1 MRLLP
6 TLADIARR
14 SGVSTYTASL
24 ALRDNPRVAQLTRT
38 HVREIA
44 RQLGYRPNPLISALM
59 TRVRLRRGRQTGF
72 ALGFIVCRETAAHP
86 GQLDYQKLLLAGA
99 AARAR
104 ELGYRLDPIRLTSV
118 HGRGRRLQH
127 VIDARGIHGLIVGPV
142 AARDFKLDLS
152 WDRLACVTIGHSFA
166 EVPIHR
172 VTHNQYRSLRL
183 VFDLCRERGW
193 QRPGVLLSRRVLE
206 AVDQGF
212 LGGYLTGSYMQTRR
226 IVVPPLLYDDAH
238 FDRETLVAWVKKHR
252 VDAILTLRHDTH
264 AWLREAG
271 YRVGCDLG
279 LVMLDR
285 TESDHNISGIDQH
298 HFEMGEAASEV
309 LAQAMQNSHFGIP
322 MLPRIVGL
330 DGVWHEGKTLPSRKN
345 G

>member
-1 MRLLP
+1 MRPLP

-14 SGVSTYTASL
+14 SGVSTYTVSL
-24 ALRDNPRVAQLTRT
+24 ALRGNPRVAAPTRA

-44 RQLGYRPNPLISALM
+44 RQLGYRPNPLLSALM
-59 TRVRLRRGRQTGF
+59 SRVRRRHGRETGV
-72 ALGFIVCRETAAHP
+72 ALGFIVCREKAAHP

-118 HGRGRRLQH
+118 NGHGRRLQA
-127 VIDARGIHGLIVGPV
+127 VLDARGIHGLIVGPV
-142 AARDFKLDLS
+142 PARDFRLDLA
-152 WDRLACVTIGHSFA
+152 WDRLACVTIGHSFG

-183 VFDLCRERGW
+183 VFALCRERGW

-212 LGGYLTGSYMQTRR
+212 LGGYLTGSYLEARR

-238 FDRETLVAWVKKHR
+238 FDRATLVAWIKKHR
-252 VDAILTLRHDTH
+252 VDAVLTLRHDTPD
-264 AWLREAG
+264 WLREAG
-271 YRVGCDLG
+271 YRVGRDLG

-285 TESDHNISGIDQH
+285 TESDHDISGIDQH
-298 HFEMGEAASEV
+298 HFEMGAAASEV
-309 LAQAMQNSHFGIP
+309 LAQSLQNSQFGIP
-322 MLPRIVGL
+322 MLPRSVGL
-330 DGVWHEGKTLPSRKN
+330 DGVWHEGRTLPARRR
-345 G
+345 